1 MALLVAPL
9 LLAAPVQAADI
20 FTVNST
26 VDEVDANLGDG
37 ICRSASG
44 KCTLRA
50 AVMQA
55 SRSATGA
62 TINLPA
68 GTYGLSLP
76 AANGEQGGD
85 LNFLPPASGNPEI
98 RVVGAGRTMT
108 TIYSHGDRAVTI
120 HGGRKAYLADL
131 SIVESGRDSTESCN
145 GGGAICNLG
154 FMGLQRASL
163 SFNTTYSTNGGAIYN
178 AGTLVLVES
187 ELADNSSWY
196 SRGGAIYNTG
206 FMAIQDSSITGNNA
220 FASGGAIHSEGTLD
234 INRTTIANNYASSVG
249 GYGGGITSGNSDT
262 RIKASTLAFNRADKG
277 HGGGLALYGGSAVFI
292 NSTVVGNRTRGDGGG
307 IFSAGNLQAYNTTI
321 AYNDTQIDPA
331 PGVYASGGGIFVH
344 ATNGSAS
351 LRNSIVAKNYTSNSP
366 APDDCSGKIFSYGRN
381 LFGNTGGCTI
391 TTSSGTW
398 GLLSAGSL
406 GSFGMHGGPTA
417 TIPLLAG
424 SNAINAGTLDG
435 GCVSDEGTI
444 LTDQRQFIRVV
455 ACDLG
460 AFEFGGLS
468 PGPIFGDGFE

>member
-1 MALLVAPL
+1 MSTQRHFSRIRTQWSAKRRLPSTLIAKNVFMPTVTALLFPHACSLHRAEVIPVNDGHIAFPFLECDRWDQVLSCFASAMRPALRIMALLVAPL

-68 GTYGLSLP
+68 GTYRLSLP

-98 RVVGAGRTMT
+98 RVVGAGRTVT

-131 SIVESGRDSTESCN
+131 SIVESGADSTESCN

-163 SFNTTYSTNGGAIYN
+163 SFNTTYSTDGGAIYN
-178 AGTLVLVES
+178 AGTLVLVKS

-206 FMAIQDSSITGNNA
+206 FMAIQDSSITGSNA

-249 GYGGGITSGNSDT
+249 GYGGG
-262 RIKASTLAFNRADKG
+262 RI
-277 HGGGLALYGGSAVFI
+277 
-292 NSTVVGNRTRGDGGG
+292 
-307 IFSAGNLQAYNTTI
+307 Q
-321 AYNDTQIDPA
+321 P
-331 PGVYASGGGIFVH
+331 
-344 ATNGSAS
+344 
-351 LRNSIVAKNYTSNSP
+351 
-366 APDDCSGKIFSYGRN
+366 
-381 LFGNTGGCTI
+381 
-391 TTSSGTW
+391 
-398 GLLSAGSL
+398 
-406 GSFGMHGGPTA
+406 
-417 TIPLLAG
+417 
-424 SNAINAGTLDG
+424 
-435 GCVSDEGTI
+435 
-444 LTDQRQFIRVV
+444 
-455 ACDLG
+455 
-460 AFEFGGLS
+460 
-468 PGPIFGDGFE
+468 